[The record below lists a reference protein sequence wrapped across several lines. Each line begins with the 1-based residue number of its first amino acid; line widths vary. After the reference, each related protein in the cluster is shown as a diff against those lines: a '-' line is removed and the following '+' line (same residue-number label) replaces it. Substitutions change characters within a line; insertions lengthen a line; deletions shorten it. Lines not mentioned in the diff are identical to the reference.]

1 MTGTLPP
8 RSAVDAAAA
17 VASGAPL
24 GEPVVD
30 VAIVDPVADM
40 VVVDAVATDRA
51 LEQGHVAGAAAATL
65 PVRDGAAIRPWS
77 ALVCGLSEDRTLLVV
92 DWLLLACREAGIVAQ
107 AVPLAAGERMPHG
120 MYVEVAG
127 DTDVEDCLGEVP
139 WGAVDLVV
147 AGEHLELVRAI
158 DAGFVDPEATTV
170 VASCRRAFT
179 KVERDVAPEHVLT
192 EREID
197 AVASA
202 SARAYHAFDGH
213 EVASWYHLP
222 TAAQPGL
229 LLGAVCGTGI
239 TGLDEADFEAGIRA
253 LGVDAA
259 LYVDAF
265 RRGTRL
271 GRREGGRV
279 RRVKTAY
286 QFTRKRRARIA
297 HASRAQ
303 FEALV
308 ERASE
313 LVHPEH
319 LEALQEAIYL
329 LCEFQ
334 DAEWASLLV
343 DHVADI
349 AAAEREHAGEV
360 EPHRSVVPDAIRA
373 LAAMLVWPDAAWIA
387 NRKRRR
393 ERLKDLRN
401 AHGITRRDAYELVD
415 HIPLDALERAA
426 TRSKRLQSL
435 GGPAADVPP
444 LLQPLRIER
453 VRTTSVAGAVRLRRM
468 AGAAKLRHGSM
479 RQRHERDTAETWL
492 QALHDSLRTDHELA
506 RIVARS
512 GTLVQG
518 AGAVREANRA
528 TAHAFWGRIVRQSIA
543 IDRASGDPNATVAK
557 LVVPFGWEQLCRSGP
572 LALWE
577 YAAQVLGIALAHSRG
592 LSHPDT
598 VSLAE
603 ALCVARRPVEGT

>member
-8 RSAVDAAAA
+8 RIAIDEP
-17 VASGAPL
+17 VA
-24 GEPVVD
+24 EPVVETE
-30 VAIVDPVADM
+30 VRSA
-40 VVVDAVATDRA
+40 VV
-51 LEQGHVAGAAAATL
+51 ATL
-65 PVRDGAAIRPWS
+65 PVRGAAAIRPWS

-107 AVPLAAGERMPHG
+107 AVPLAAGSRMPHG

-127 DTDVEDCLGEVP
+127 DPDLEECLGDVP
-139 WGAVDLVV
+139 WGAVDLLV

-158 DAGFVDPEATTV
+158 DAGFVDPDVTTV

-179 KVERDVAPEHVLT
+179 SVEREVAPEHVLT

-197 AVASA
+197 AIAGVA
-202 SARAYHAFDGH
+202 ARAYHAFDGH
-213 EVASWYHLP
+213 EVAGWYHLP
-222 TAAQPGL
+222 SAAQPGL
-229 LLGAVCGTGI
+229 LLGAVSGTGI
-239 TGLDEADFEAGIRA
+239 TGLSEGDFVAGIHA
-253 LGVDAA
+253 LGVDSELHAE
-259 LYVDAF
+259 AF

-286 QFTRKRRARIA
+286 QFTRKRRARIP
-297 HASRAQ
+297 HASRAG

-308 ERASE
+308 DRSADV
-313 LVHPEH
+313 VHPDH
-319 LEALQEAIYL
+319 LGALQEAIYL

-334 DAEWASLLV
+334 DAEWATILV

-349 AAAEREHAGEV
+349 AAAEREHAGELA
-360 EPHRSVVPDAIRA
+360 PHESVLPDAIRA

-387 NRKRRR
+387 NRKRRGG
-393 ERLKDLRN
+393 RLKDLRN

-426 TRSKRLQSL
+426 TRSRRL
-435 GGPAADVPP
+435 PALSSPTASVPA
-444 LLQPLRIER
+444 LLQPLRVER
-453 VRTTSVAGAVRLRRM
+453 VCTTTLRGALKLRRM
-468 AGAAKLRHGSM
+468 AAAARHRTGSV
-479 RQRHERDTAETWL
+479 RQLHERDTADTWL
-492 QALHDSLRTDHELA
+492 EALHDSLRTDHGLA

-518 AGAVREANRA
+518 VGAVREANRA

-543 IDRASGDPNATVAK
+543 IDRASGDADATVAK
-557 LVVPFGWEQLCRSGP
+557 LIVPFGWEQLCRSGP

-592 LSHPDT
+592 LPHDDT
-598 VSLAE
+598 VRLAE
-603 ALCVARRPVEGT
+603 ALCVARRPVEGS

>member
-8 RSAVDAAAA
+8 RTNVEPA
-17 VASGAPL
+17 VAPSLRA
-24 GEPVVD
+24 E
-30 VAIVDPVADM
+30 IVD
-40 VVVDAVATDRA
+40 
-51 LEQGHVAGAAAATL
+51 QL
-65 PVRDGAAIRPWS
+65 PVRGAGAIRPWS

-107 AVPLAAGERMPHG
+107 AVPLAASSHMPHG
-120 MYVEVAG
+120 MYVEVAA
-127 DTDVEDCLGEVP
+127 DADVEDALGDVP

-158 DAGFVDPEATTV
+158 DAGFVTPDATTV

-179 KVERDVAPEHVLT
+179 SVEREVAPEHVLT

-197 AVASA
+197 AI
-202 SARAYHAFDGH
+202 ARASSHAYFAFDGH
-213 EVASWYHLP
+213 EVAGWYQLP
-222 TAAQPGL
+222 STAQPGL
-229 LLGAVCGTGI
+229 LLGAIAGTGI
-239 TGLDEADFEAGIRA
+239 TGLDESDFVAGIAA
-253 LGVDAA
+253 LGVDTK

-265 RRGTRL
+265 RRGTRM

-297 HASRAQ
+297 HTSRPG

-308 ERASE
+308 ERAE
-313 LVHPEH
+313 QLVHPDH
-319 LEALQEAIYL
+319 LAALQDAIYL

-334 DAEWASLLV
+334 DAEWATILV

-349 AAAEREHAGEV
+349 AAAERQHAGEV

-387 NRKRRR
+387 HRKRRAGR
-393 ERLKDLRN
+393 IKDIRT
-401 AHGITRRDAYELVD
+401 AHGITRRDGYELID
-415 HIPLDALERAA
+415 YIPLDALERAA
-426 TRSKRLQSL
+426 TRSKRLQSV
-435 GGPAADVPP
+435 AAPQASVPP
-444 LLQPLRIER
+444 LLQPLRVER
-453 VRTTSVAGAVRLRRM
+453 IRTTSISGAVRLRRL
-468 AGAAKLRHGSM
+468 ASAAKLRQGSW
-479 RQRHERDTAETWL
+479 RQTHEQDTADAWL
-492 QALHDSLRTDHELA
+492 TALNDALRTDHELA

-543 IDRASGDPNATVAK
+543 IDRTAGDPNFTVAR
-557 LVVPFGWEQLCRSGP
+557 LIVPFGWEQLCRSGP

-592 LSHPDT
+592 LPHEDT
-598 VSLAE
+598 VRLAE
-603 ALCVARRPVEGT
+603 ALCVARRPVEGS

>member
-8 RSAVDAAAA
+8 RTVDATAESTLAQPIAAPVVAPDVAAA
-17 VASGAPL
+17 
-24 GEPVVD
+24 
-30 VAIVDPVADM
+30 I
-40 VVVDAVATDRA
+40 T
-51 LEQGHVAGAAAATL
+51 AAL
-65 PVRDGAAIRPWS
+65 PVRGAAAIRPWS
-77 ALVCGLSEDRTLLVV
+77 ALVCGLAEDRTLLVV

-107 AVPLAAGERMPHG
+107 AVPLAGGERAPHG
-120 MYVEVAG
+120 MYIEVAG
-127 DTDVEDCLGEVP
+127 DPDVEDALGDVP
-139 WGAVDLVV
+139 WGSVDLVV

-158 DAGFVDPEATTV
+158 DAGYVDAEVTTIV
-170 VASCRRAFT
+170 SSCRRAFT
-179 KVERDVAPEHVLT
+179 SVERDVAPEHVLT

-197 AVASA
+197 AIART

-222 TAAQPGL
+222 STAQPGL
-229 LLGAVCGTGI
+229 LLGAICGTGL
-239 TGLDEADFEAGIRA
+239 TGLEEADFVAGIRA
-253 LGVDAA
+253 LGVDDK

-286 QFTRKRRARIA
+286 QFTRKRRARIDN
-297 HASRAQ
+297 ASRAG

-308 ERASE
+308 ERAAE
-313 LVHPEH
+313 IVHPDH
-319 LEALQEAIYL
+319 LAPLQEAIYL

-334 DAEWASLLV
+334 DAEWATILV

-360 EPHRSVVPDAIRA
+360 APHESVVPDAVRA

-387 NRKRRR
+387 NRKRRSGR
-393 ERLKDLRN
+393 IKDLRN

-415 HIPLDALERAA
+415 HIPLDALDRAA
-426 TRSKRLQSL
+426 TKSRRIPAIGS
-435 GGPAADVPP
+435 PAANVPP
-444 LLQPLRIER
+444 LLQPLRVER
-453 VRTTSVAGAVRLRRM
+453 VKTSSLGGALRLRRM
-468 AGAAKLRHGSM
+468 AAAAKLRQGTL
-479 RQRHERDTAETWL
+479 RQRHEKDSADTWL
-492 QALHDSLRTDHELA
+492 EALHDSLRTDHELA

-518 AGAVREANRA
+518 SGAVREANRA

-543 IDRASGDPNATVAK
+543 IDRASGDADATVAR
-557 LVVPFGWEQLCRSGP
+557 LIVPFGWEQLCRSGP

-592 LSHPDT
+592 LPHAET
-598 VSLAE
+598 VRLAE
-603 ALCVARRPVEGT
+603 ALCVARRPVEGS